1 MAYKKQTWVDDET
14 VGTADRFNHMEEG
27 IVEASKTGGVEVGT
41 IVYIEDNAEVPE
53 GWNVVEGDNALPIG
67 SGMDYYGSTAPKG
80 YMFADGS
87 AISRTEYAELF
98 KIFGTTYGAGDGST
112 TFNLPDKRSRVSV
125 TKDSGTFNTLGKKG
139 GEETHK
145 LTNVELPKVSGSV
158 KIAPNIITNVSGTG
172 LLTNVTGGDAPL
184 NASVSTNA
192 TRPYITNGSL
202 LSYENTDH
210 RNQINL
216 NFGNDQAHNN
226 LQPYLVCNYII
237 KVKSLKAIMKA
248 SVTPIEPAT
257 GSISDT
263 LNVVDK
269 VKNAPSINLVQ
280 QMTGIPQNGVIAFDG
295 DVIPEGYEEVEVEK
309 DIIVETARISDG
321 TEFAA
326 NTTKWFTVPA
336 KEGYKGYVLKP
347 YLTGGYSDVYG
358 AYIAHYDPGTF
369 AIRNLSTTDK
379 YTWIV
384 NCAILYVKIS

>member
-14 VGTADRFNHMEEG
+14 VGTADRFNHMEAG
-27 IVEASKTGGVEVGT
+27 IEEAGKTGGVEVGAVVGWT
-41 IVYIEDNAEVPE
+41 GERVPE
-53 GWNVVEGDNALPIG
+53 GYDVKKIGYSSEEILTGETWTDGKPVYIKTFKGTLP
-67 SGMDYYGSTAPKG
+67 AP
-80 YMFADGS
+80 D
-87 AISRTEYAELF
+87 IN
-98 KIFGTTYGAGDGST
+98 GTTWINMITDASS
-112 TFNLPDKRSRVSV
+112 LVS
-125 TKDSGTFNTLGKKG
+125 
-139 GEETHK
+139 
-145 LTNVELPKVSGSV
+145 
-158 KIAPNIITNVSGTG
+158 VSGTVG
-172 LLTNVTGGDAPL
+172 A
-184 NASVSTNA
+184 
-192 TRPYITNGSL
+192 RPYNNDIVLRNGAYILALDIAIASNTIMYRNLGIT
-202 LSYENTDH
+202 ENTAFEITIKYTKTTDTG
-210 RNQINL
+210 
-216 NFGNDQAHNN
+216 NFK
-226 LQPYLVCNYII
+226 YIE
-237 KVKSLKAIMKA
+237 KKSVA
-248 SVTPIEPAT
+248 PIDPVEGAVV
-257 GSISDT
+257 DT

-280 QMTGIPQNGVIAFDG
+280 QMTGIPQEGVIAFEG
-295 DVIPEGYEEVEVEK
+295 DEIPEGYEEVEVEK